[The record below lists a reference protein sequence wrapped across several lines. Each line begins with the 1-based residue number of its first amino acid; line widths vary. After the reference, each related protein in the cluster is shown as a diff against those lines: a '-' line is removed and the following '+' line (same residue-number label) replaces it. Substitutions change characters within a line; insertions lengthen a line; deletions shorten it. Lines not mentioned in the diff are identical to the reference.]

1 MKKISIL
8 IADDHLLLREMWTH
22 ILNSDFRFGV
32 IGSTGNGEEA
42 IEIATNQMP
51 DIILMDISM
60 SPIDGFEA
68 TRQITS
74 YQTVSKII
82 GVSMHNI
89 LAYAKRL
96 INAGAK
102 GYLTKNSSKEEMI
115 NAILEVNSGRKY
127 ICDEILNM
135 ISKNEFAIS
144 TDLGINNLT
153 AREIDILSCIKQGF
167 SSREIGLQLD
177 VCTKTIEVHRYHI
190 LKKLKMKNTAALVN
204 FANMNGI

>member
-89 LAYAKRL
+89 LAYSKRFIHAVAKV
-96 INAGAK
+96 
-102 GYLTKNSSKEEMI
+102 YLTKN
-115 NAILEVNSGRKY
+115 
-127 ICDEILNM
+127 
-135 ISKNEFAIS
+135 
-144 TDLGINNLT
+144 
-153 AREIDILSCIKQGF
+153 
-167 SSREIGLQLD
+167 
-177 VCTKTIEVHRYHI
+177 
-190 LKKLKMKNTAALVN
+190 
-204 FANMNGI
+204 